1 MLWNKTVF
9 GKNIFAIGGNLGAAK
24 VSGVNVPLTLL
35 KVRALSGVFCAFA
48 GLLKARRIGS
58 AINSLGFLYKLD
70 ATAACVVE
78 GGSFAGGVV
87 SIIGGTCVLISII
100 INYGMTYIGI
110 NPYWQFIIRGGII
123 IYAVAPD
130 SMKYVHKK

>member
-1 MLWNKTVF
+1 MPPLPVWWE
-9 GKNIFAIGGNLGAAK
+9 GA
-24 VSGVNVPLTLL
+24 LL
-35 KVRALSGVFCAFA
+35 LV
-48 GLLKARRIGS
+48 GLLA
-58 AINSLGFLYKLD
+58 LL
-70 ATAACVVE
+70 
-78 GGSFAGGVV
+78 
-87 SIIGGTCVLISII
+87 GTCVLISII